1 MDQRRG
7 LNIQVQVIRN
17 GLIHL
22 SYFLIQPA
30 HRGEETNIPHNRLRF
45 LSVQV
50 WLTLTIQRRWKLVYL
65 LIV

>member
-1 MDQRRG
+1 MDQCRG
-7 LNIQVQVIRN
+7 LNIQVQVMKN
-17 GLIHL
+17 GLIHPFH
-22 SYFLIQPA
+22 FLIPPA